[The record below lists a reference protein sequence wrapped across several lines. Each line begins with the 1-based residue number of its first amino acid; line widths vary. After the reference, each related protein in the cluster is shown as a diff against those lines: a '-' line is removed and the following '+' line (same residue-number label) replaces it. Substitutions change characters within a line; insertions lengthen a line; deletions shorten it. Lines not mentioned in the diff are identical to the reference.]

1 MGRFDEFQIFLGEN
15 MDTEGALAFAYTVD
29 GEVDP
34 TFLFFAD
41 GLRQEKF
48 WK

>member
-1 MGRFDEFQIFLGEN
+1 MGRFDEFQNFLGEN

-48 WK
+48 

>member
-1 MGRFDEFQIFLGEN
+1 
-15 MDTEGALAFAYTVD
+15 MDTEGALAFAYSVD
-29 GEVDP
+29 GEIDP